1 MTWLPLICKSFLV
14 IFFPLENIPILDNF
28 KKFQEFGIFFKNL
41 ELTYFKSWFIFK
53 PLVTELLIKINSSS
67 FKKRIFF
74 SYFFFKELIC
84 SIFLSKYC
92 EINFCSLSSG
102 KKITTFDLFPGIKT
116 MLHELFRDHELH
128 ILTANSKSNVEKFL
142 KKHELKK
149 YFTKITSRAN
159 PFDKSHA
166 IKTHLKKNKLKQSQ
180 TVYIGDE
187 LSDLKACNKINQK
200 IISVTWGF
208 NKIKLIETEK
218 PKYVAN
224 SPREIVTLINDM

>member
-1 MTWLPLICKSFLV
+1 MKSQLIKHNSKIKTIIFDFDGTICDSLDFAIFEISKVTHKVKIDLTRQEIKDMVENESFTAL
-14 IFFPLENIPILDNF
+14 F
-28 KKFQEFGIFFKNL
+28 KKFKVHKFMLIFMIWKL
-41 ELTYFKSWFIFK
+41 QKAL
-53 PLVTELLIKINSSS
+53 
-67 FKKRIFF
+67 
-74 SYFFFKELIC
+74 
-84 SIFLSKYC
+84 
-92 EINFCSLSSG
+92 G
-102 KKITTFDLFPGIKT
+102 KKVTTFDLFPGIKT

-208 NKIKLIETEK
+208 NKIKLIETGN
-218 PKYVAN
+218 PKYIAKT
-224 SPREIVTLINDM
+224 PQQIVELIQYM

>member
-1 MTWLPLICKSFLV
+1 MESQIKKHNSKIKTIIFDFDGTICDSLDFAIFEISKVTHKVKIDLTREEIKNMVENESF
-14 IFFPLENIPILDNF
+14 
-28 KKFQEFGIFFKNL
+28 
-41 ELTYFKSWFIFK
+41 SA
-53 PLVTELLIKINSSS
+53 LIKQ
-67 FKKRIFF
+67 FRVHKFM
-74 SYFFFKELIC
+74 L
-84 SIFLSKYC
+84 IFLIWK
-92 EINFCSLSSG
+92 LQKALG